1 MISYSHNKLQINSMN
16 LSKKIT
22 PYQMRK
28 EVSEQGVIALSMY
41 VAPKYK
47 TPKHFHDDFTE
58 NFEVIE
64 GTINFICDKSQIILQ
79 SGGRISVPPGTIHA
93 FQNDAHTSAIVKVS
107 VSECQDDFVTA
118 FSIYHGLIRD
128 GLVDKKMHPKNFGD
142 LALFL
147 KLTNSRMPGFA
158 KYLVEPFFLRAA
170 HKAEAAGRLKELKNK
185 YVKNERI

>member
-1 MISYSHNKLQINSMN
+1 MN
-16 LSKKIT
+16 LLEKIT
-22 PYQMRK
+22 PSHMLK
-28 EVSEQGVIALSMY
+28 EESERGVIALSMY

-47 TPKHFHDDFTE
+47 TPKHFHDHFTE
-58 NFEVIE
+58 NFEVVE
-64 GTINFICDKSQIILQ
+64 GTITFISGKKKIILQ
-79 SGGRISVPPGTIHA
+79 PKETISVPAGTIHA
-93 FQNDAHTSAIVKVS
+93 FRNDADTSAIVKVS

-128 GLVDKKMHPKNFGD
+128 GEVDKKMHPKNFGD

-170 HKAEAAGRLKELKNK
+170 KKAEAAGRLKELKNK
-185 YVKNERI
+185 YVSN